1 MKLLT
6 NDAEFTKSSILPSEV
21 YMKLFDFR
29 LLATRALGL
38 LCICLLAASA
48 VYPLLS
54 SSNASCVQP
63 KPGIID
69 LSGCTFD
76 NTSTY
81 KLDGK
86 WEFHWNQ
93 LLQPSDSPQDDVSY
107 ISVPGSWRTW
117 NQKEFSRYGFASYRL
132 QLQLPL
138 NSTGFA
144 MKVNNIRNASQLF
157 IDGEPLGGSGIAG
170 QSEQATKPRNQ
181 PYTVTFSSDTG
192 RAEVIIHASNFTYN
206 SGAIAESIRIGSPE
220 AVAALDQRNK
230 IYDIVLVAGFA
241 FIGVYFLGQGLQRK
255 EDYSSLLLA
264 MYCFT
269 ITFYMLTHSEKLLF
283 DIYPSISYEWFS
295 KLQLITGVVGF
306 SFVASY
312 TYSLFPALYSRLF
325 RRITFIYSIGFCLL
339 TLVSSVRFY
348 SRASDILIIFSMISI
363 IYTFYVMARAA
374 LQRETGS
381 FYLMIGVIAAIMF
394 TLSVSSN
401 LMLGTG
407 FYSIPPVSGP
417 IFIIAE
423 GLFLSARQAHAY
435 ETIKQLSQQLARKD
449 RDKDEFLLKTS
460 NELRTPLNAIINI
473 SLSLYEG
480 SGGPL
485 SSSQREDMRL
495 ILGTGRRLAFMVRD
509 ILDYEQIKQQRITLH
524 WKQVDIQGIANIV
537 IEVFQF
543 LNIKPDIRIKN
554 RIPPGVYLIEADEHR
569 LMQILYNLLDNAL
582 KFTDRGSVVFE
593 AEQQSGTLSIS
604 VTDTGRGIPP
614 ERLESIFR
622 DYEQVNEADSL
633 ESGGLGL
640 GLAITRK
647 LVELHGG
654 SIRVQSSAGRGSTF
668 TFSIPVS
675 QPGAAAAEPDNRE
688 LLLTPVKPS
697 PEAMDDDWKYPV
709 IPLTPPG
716 WSGEAGPDTPR
727 ILVVDDDYAN
737 LKALTNL
744 LSLENYMITS
754 IRSGKEA
761 LALLA
766 GDRNFDLCII
776 DVMMPEMSGLE
787 LCRIIRQTFSPL
799 DLPVLM
805 ATAGQQLHFNE
816 SAFRAG
822 ANDFIHKPY
831 AWSDLKGRV
840 KTLVELRR
848 SVAERLSSEIAMLR
862 AQIKPHFLY
871 NSINTII
878 WMSTRDNEKTR
889 HLLYDLSHFLRG
901 SFDFSNQ
908 ETAIPFEKE
917 LELIEAYLSLEQAR
931 FGKRLSVQYN
941 IEISEFTLPPLIVQ
955 PIVENAVRH
964 GLMEK
969 IGGGT
974 LVLSTSL
981 QDGYIVIT
989 VSDNGKGMSDE
1000 QLASWMLD
1008 DYRSSPRQGT
1018 GIGLKNINRRLLKQF
1033 GHPLLLTRGEDSGIE
1048 VRIRI
1053 PWKGEVS

>member
-1 MKLLT
+1 
-6 NDAEFTKSSILPSEV
+6 
-21 YMKLFDFR
+21 MKLFNFR
-29 LLATRALGL
+29 PLATRALGL
-38 LCICLLAASA
+38 LCILLLTAAA
-48 VYPLLS
+48 VYPLLNS
-54 SSNASCVQP
+54 RSASCAVA
-63 KPGIID
+63 KPGMID
-69 LSGCTFD
+69 LSACTFD
-76 NTSTY
+76 NNSTY

-86 WEFHWNQ
+86 WEFYWGQ
-93 LLQPSDSPQDDVSY
+93 LLDPANISQAEGLGY
-107 ISVPGSWRTW
+107 ISVPGSWKTITQREY
-117 NQKEFSRYGFASYRL
+117 NRYGFATYRL
-132 QLQLPL
+132 ELLLPAD
-138 NSTGFA
+138 SESFA
-144 MKVNNIRNASQLF
+144 LKVNNIRNASQLF
-157 IDGEPLGGSGIAG
+157 IDSKPLGGSGIPG
-170 QSEQATKPRNQ
+170 QTLETTKPRNQ
-181 PYTVTFSSDTG
+181 PYSVSAPSING
-192 RAEVIIHASNFTYN
+192 RAEIVIHASNFTYD
-206 SGAIAESIRIGSPE
+206 SGGVAESIRIGTPE
-220 AVAALDQRNK
+220 AVWALDKRNS
-230 IYDIVLVAGFA
+230 IYDIMFVAGFA
-241 FIGVYFLGQGLQRK
+241 FIAVYFLGQGLQRK
-255 EDYSSLLLA
+255 EDSSFFQLA
-264 MYCFT
+264 MFCFT
-269 ITFYMLTHSEKLLF
+269 IVLYMLTHSEKLLF
-283 DIYPSISYEWFS
+283 DLSPSISYEWFS
-295 KLQLITGVVGF
+295 KLQLISGVIGF
-306 SFVASY
+306 SFVAGY
-312 TYSLFPALYSRLF
+312 TYTLFPALYSRLF
-325 RRITFIYSIGFCLL
+325 MRITFTYSIGFCLL
-339 TLVSSVRFY
+339 TLLSSIRVY
-348 SRASDILIIFSMISI
+348 SRASSLMLIFCVISI
-363 IYTFYVMARAA
+363 VYTFYVMLRSVV
-374 LQRETGS
+374 RNEIGS
-381 FYLMIGVIAAIMF
+381 FYLLIGAIAAIMF
-394 TLSVSSN
+394 TLSLTSN
-401 LMLGTG
+401 LALGTG
-407 FYSIPPVSGP
+407 FYSVPPVSGP
-417 IFIIAE
+417 IFILSE

-435 ETIKQLSQQLARKD
+435 ETIKLLSQQLARKD

-480 SGGPL
+480 SGGSL

-509 ILDYEQIKQQRITLH
+509 ILDYEQIKRERITLH

-543 LNIKPDIRIKN
+543 LNIKDDIRIKN

-593 AEQQSGTLSIS
+593 AERQEDIIAIS
-604 VTDTGRGIPP
+604 VTDTGRGIPA
-614 ERLESIFR
+614 ERLEQIFR

-654 SIRVQSSAGRGSTF
+654 SIKVESVPGRGSTF
-668 TFSIPVS
+668 TFTLPVS
-675 QPGAAAAEPDNRE
+675 QPGAVIAEAENRE
-688 LLLTPVKPS
+688 LLLTPVNP
-697 PEAMDDDWKYPV
+697 PLEAWDDDWKYPN
-709 IPLTPPG
+709 IPLPQYTRDEETNG
-716 WSGEAGPDTPR
+716 SAPR

-744 LSLENYMITS
+744 LSLENYRITS

-761 LALLA
+761 LAILA
-766 GDRNFDLCII
+766 EDRNFDLCII

-787 LCRIIRQTFSPL
+787 LCRIIRKTFSPL

-840 KTLVELRR
+840 KTLVDLKR

-871 NSINTII
+871 NAINTII

-941 IEISEFTLPPLIVQ
+941 IEVSEFTLPPLIVQ

-974 LVLSTSL
+974 LILSTRL
-981 QDGYIVIT
+981 QGGNIVIT
-989 VSDNGKGMSDE
+989 VADNGKGMSDE
-1000 QLASWMLD
+1000 QLASWMMD
-1008 DYRSSPRQGT
+1008 DYRSSSRQGT

-1033 GHPLLLTRGEDSGIE
+1033 GHPLLLTRGEDGGIE

>member
-1 MKLLT
+1 MKLL
-6 NDAEFTKSSILPSEV
+6 D
-21 YMKLFDFR
+21 YR

-38 LCICLLAASA
+38 LCILLLAASA
-48 VYPLLS
+48 VYPLLNRNS
-54 SSNASCVQP
+54 GACVQP
-63 KPGIID
+63 QPGVID

-76 NTSTY
+76 NDSTY

-86 WEFHWNQ
+86 WEFYWNQ
-93 LLQPSDSPQDDVSY
+93 LLEPTDTIQADKVSY
-107 ISVPGSWRTW
+107 LSVPGSWRTW
-117 NQKEFSRYGFASYRL
+117 NQKEYNRYGFATYRL
-132 QLQLPL
+132 QLLLPE
-138 NSTGFA
+138 NSTSFA
-144 MKVNNIRNASQLF
+144 LKVNNVRTSSQLF
-157 IDGEPLGGSGIAG
+157 IDGEPLGGSGLTG
-170 QSEQATKPRNQ
+170 QSLQETVPRNQ
-181 PYTVTFSSDTG
+181 PYTAAFNSDTG
-192 RAEVIIHASNFTYN
+192 RADIIIHASNFMYN
-206 SGAIAESIRIGSPE
+206 SGAIAESIRIGTPE
-220 AVAALDQRNK
+220 AIEALDKRNNV
-230 IYDIVLVAGFA
+230 YDIVLIAGFA
-241 FIGVYFLGQGLQRK
+241 FIGVYFMGQGLQRK
-255 EDYSSLLLA
+255 EDYPSLQLG
-264 MYCFT
+264 MYCLT
-269 ITFYMLTHSEKLLF
+269 ITFYLLTHSEKLLF
-283 DIYPSISYEWFS
+283 DLSPSIPYEWFS
-295 KLQLITGVVGF
+295 KIQLITGVIGF

-325 RRITFIYSIGFCLL
+325 RRITFTYSIGFCLL
-339 TLVSSVRFY
+339 TLVSSERIY
-348 SRASDILIIFSMISI
+348 SRASDILTIFSIISI
-363 IYTFYVMARAA
+363 IYTFYVMVKAA
-374 LQRETGS
+374 MLRETGS
-381 FYLMIGVIAAIMF
+381 FYLLIGVVAAIMF
-394 TLSVSSN
+394 VLTVSKN
-401 LMLGTG
+401 LMMGTE
-407 FYSIPPVSGP
+407 FYSIPPLSGP
-417 IFIIAE
+417 IFVLAE

-435 ETIKQLSQQLARKD
+435 ETIKQLSHQLERKD

-480 SGGPL
+480 GGGPL

-543 LNIKPDIRIKN
+543 LNIKTNIRIKN
-554 RIPPGVYLIEADEHR
+554 HIPPGAYLIEADEHR

-582 KFTDRGSVVFE
+582 KFTDRGSIVFE
-593 AEQQSGTLSIS
+593 AERSGDVISIT
-604 VTDTGRGIPP
+604 VTDTGKGIPP

-654 SIRVQSSAGRGSTF
+654 SIRVQSVSGRGSSF

-675 QPGAAAAEPDNRE
+675 QPSSASAAAEPENRE

-697 PEAMDDDWKYPV
+697 PEALDDDWKYPL
-709 IPLTPPG
+709 IPVTQPG
-716 WSGEAGPDTPR
+716 LSADAGPDTPR

-744 LSLENYMITS
+744 LALENYMITS

-840 KTLVELRR
+840 KTLVELKR

-917 LELIEAYLSLEQAR
+917 LELTEAYLSLEQAR

-941 IEISEFTLPPLIVQ
+941 IEVSEFTLPPLIVQ

-981 QDGYIVIT
+981 LEGYIVIT

-1000 QLASWMLD
+1000 QLASWMMD